1 MARRDKEY
9 EARIQGML
17 YAANLVKEGGLEA
30 LEGDIKKRRLLKTPL
45 AYTDKQIDE
54 FWSELS
60 ANLYAT
66 MTCVTGM
73 VLHDEFGFGK
83 QRLHKFREEFL
94 KATKSSL
101 DLDWLGQHYV
111 TLEDYAV
118 YLNKKY
124 DLGLDI
130 ARIAVC
136 QDSHDEKEKA
146 CRMANLDHILL
157 ELKENGFKDAVKFL
171 ESKIA

>member
-1 MARRDKEY
+1 MAKRDKEY
-9 EARIQGML
+9 EARMQGML
-17 YAANLVKEGGLEA
+17 YAANLVKRGGLEA
-30 LEGDIKKRRLLKTPL
+30 LESDIKKRGLLKTPL

-54 FWSELS
+54 FWTELS

-94 KATKSSL
+94 KATKISL
-101 DLDWLGQHYV
+101 DLDWLGQHYA

-118 YLNKKY
+118 YLNGKY
-124 DLGLDI
+124 DLGLDV

-136 QDSHDEKEKA
+136 QESHDEKDKA
-146 CRMANLDHILL
+146 CRMANLDKILSG
-157 ELKENGFKDAVKFL
+157 LKENGFKDAAKFI
-171 ESKIA
+171 EGKVM

>member
-1 MARRDKEY
+1 MAKRDREY
-9 EARIQGML
+9 EARMQGML
-17 YAANLVKEGGLEA
+17 YALNVAKEHGVDYLEK
-30 LEGDIKKRRLLKTPL
+30 EIKKRGIIKSPL

-54 FWSELS
+54 FWEQLS

-83 QRLHKFREEFL
+83 QRLHKFREEFR
-94 KATKSSL
+94 KTTNASL
-101 DLDWLGQHYV
+101 NLDWLGGHYT

-118 YLNKKY
+118 YLNEKY
-124 DLGLDI
+124 DLGLDV

-136 QDSHDEKEKA
+136 QESHDKGNAKYK
-146 CRMANLDHILL
+146 MANIDRVLT
-157 ELKENGFKDAVKFL
+157 ELKGNGFEDAAKFL
-171 ESKIA
+171 KRKM